1 MIVEPSTYRPPW
13 YLPGPD
19 LQTIAPQIARNLP
32 PIDYRR
38 QRIDTPDGDFLDLD
52 WAEVGAAR
60 LVIVAHGMEGHSRR
74 PYILGMVGAFNRAG
88 WDGLAWNMRGCS
100 EESNRTPA
108 FYHAGLTDDLAAVV
122 AAALVYKK
130 YEAIALVGF
139 SLGGS
144 LNLKYLGERGR
155 DAPIVASVSFSVPID
170 LADCVE
176 QLHRRRNAFYLSR
189 FLRRF
194 RAKVRKKAVLMPE
207 AISAEGVEDIRDIR
221 AFDRRYTAPLHGF
234 TSVEEYWQ
242 QNSCLGFLPGITAP
256 SLIVNGRN
264 DPFLGAKCYPVE
276 QVKGLSQVFLEMPEG
291 GGHVGFPAGGGACWS
306 EARALEF
313 ITGGEA
319 GGQRR

>member
-19 LQTIAPQIARNLP
+19 LQSIVPQIARNLP

-52 WAEVGAAR
+52 WAEVGAER

-130 YEAIALVGF
+130 YGAIALVGF

-155 DAPIVASVSFSVPID
+155 DAPIVA
-170 LADCVE
+170 
-176 QLHRRRNAFYLSR
+176 
-189 FLRRF
+189 
-194 RAKVRKKAVLMPE
+194 
-207 AISAEGVEDIRDIR
+207 
-221 AFDRRYTAPLHGF
+221 
-234 TSVEEYWQ
+234 
-242 QNSCLGFLPGITAP
+242 
-256 SLIVNGRN
+256 
-264 DPFLGAKCYPVE
+264 
-276 QVKGLSQVFLEMPEG
+276 
-291 GGHVGFPAGGGACWS
+291 
-306 EARALEF
+306 
-313 ITGGEA
+313 
-319 GGQRR
+319 